1 MQGPAADLPTTLA
14 EFHPWHARQADV
26 FEFIDGVPRAMAP
39 GSKAHT
45 LLKGN
50 VFAAL
55 RQALENGPCRALVDG
70 ASIETKTS
78 YLIPD
83 VVVECGPLD
92 LATPNIAQP
101 LVVVEIASPGSEKDD
116 LARKERVYLG
126 LPSLQHYLVV
136 HQDRRAIV
144 HHQRRDDLG
153 GFLTTIVQQGV
164 ITLDPPGIRLMLDD
178 IYQGLPVDRARGD
191 GDE

>member
-1 MQGPAADLPTTLA
+1 MHGPTPGRPTTLD
-14 EFHPWHARQADV
+14 EFHIWHAGQADV
-26 FEFIDGVPRAMAP
+26 FEFIDGVPKAMAP

-55 RQALENGPCRALVDG
+55 RAALGDGPRRALVEG
-70 ASIETKTS
+70 AAVETGTS

-83 VVVECGPLD
+83 VLVECGPTD
-92 LATPNIAQP
+92 LSTPNVAEP
-101 LVVVEIASPGSEKDD
+101 VVIVEVASPGSEKDD
-116 LARKERVYLG
+116 LARKERAYLG
-126 LPSLQHYLVV
+126 LASLQHYLVV

-153 GFLTTIVQQGV
+153 GFLTTIVRQGR
-164 ITLDPPGIRLMLDD
+164 IPLDPPGIQLALDD
-178 IYQGLPVDRARGD
+178 VYEGVPLK
-191 GDE
+191 E